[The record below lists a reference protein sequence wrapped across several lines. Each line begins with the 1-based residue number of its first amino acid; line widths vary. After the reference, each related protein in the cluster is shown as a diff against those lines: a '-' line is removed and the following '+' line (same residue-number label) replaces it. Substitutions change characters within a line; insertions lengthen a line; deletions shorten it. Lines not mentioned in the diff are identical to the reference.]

1 MRIFLKLDKMT
12 VEEAR
17 EILGN
22 ECIGISD
29 EQVQEEIEVAE
40 FFKDIFF
47 DALINGKFKSSY
59 AKSKVK
65 SL

>member
-1 MRIFLKLDKMT
+1 MRTFLKLDKMT

-29 EQVQEEIEVAE
+29 EQIHEEIEMAE
-40 FFKDIFF
+40 FFKDAFF
-47 DALINGKFKSSY
+47 ELRKCY
-59 AKSKVK
+59 T
-65 SL
+65 